1 MQKIIVK
8 LIFIISIGT
17 TRGKFKLAARVILTL
32 VSIDRVVLG
41 GELAREIT
49 VTAVLIWVDPEQMAS
64 GWSGGWDEGLD
75 EEEDEQ
81 QAGRVSKGGG
91 WCTLLEHNILL

>member
-1 MQKIIVK
+1 
-8 LIFIISIGT
+8 
-17 TRGKFKLAARVILTL
+17 
-32 VSIDRVVLG
+32 
-41 GELAREIT
+41 
-49 VTAVLIWVDPEQMAS
+49 MAS

>member
-1 MQKIIVK
+1 MET
-8 LIFIISIGT
+8 S
-17 TRGKFKLAARVILTL
+17 RGKFKLAERIILTL

-41 GELAREIT
+41 GEWAREIT
-49 VTAVLIWVDPEQMAS
+49 VAAVLIWVDPEQMAS

-91 WCTLLEHNILL
+91 WCALFRAQHFIVVLAKFMDC